1 MEIKL
6 YYIFHSCFAIE
17 TSDLVIIVDYYK
29 DSEQDDKGLV
39 HDQLL
44 KTQKKLYV
52 LSTHAHHDH
61 FNPEILSWVT
71 KRNDIQYILSKDIL
85 DARLSKKEDAYYI
98 DKGESYEDEHLSVEA
113 FGSTDQGSSF
123 LIHLGNKLIFHAGDL
138 NNWHWKAESSPQES
152 QLAEEWY
159 LRELTDIYRKYKAI
173 DLVMF
178 PIDKR
183 LQTDY
188 YLGAKQF
195 IEKIETSYIAPM
207 HFHEDYIAVNA
218 FEAVAKEYDTQ
229 FLKLTHRGQEFD
241 LKL

>member
-1 MEIKL
+1 MKL